1 MRFLSVRRHCAHG
14 LSRAVFIGLALFF
27 TSVVHAQTLATPN
40 PDRPAVDLGV
50 ELKDVKDINTGDTA
64 WMLTSAALVLMM
76 TGPGL
81 ALFYGGLVRRKNV
94 LGTMMQSFIMMAAV
108 SVLWAIVGYSL
119 AFDVGNSVIGG
130 FRFAFLRDVGAAP
143 CEYAPTIP
151 HTTWMIYQAM
161 FAVITP
167 ALICGAYAERMKFS
181 AMLTFSMLWLLL
193 IYCPMAHMVWG
204 KGGLLNAWMGG
215 RFPALDF
222 AGGTVV
228 HISSGVSALVCA
240 LVMGKRRG
248 YGETPMPPHSVVLS
262 VIGAAL
268 LWVGWFGFNA
278 GSALHADQ
286 LASSAFIAT
295 HFAAAAAALG
305 WAGFE
310 WIKNGKATVLG
321 AISGAVAGLVII
333 TPASG
338 YTTPMYALIMGLV
351 GGVVCAIASTE
362 LKHRFGYDDSLDAF
376 GVHGTGGTL
385 GALLTGVFAV
395 AAVNTPTAY
404 LPKPGEVAK
413 LGLLEGNGATMVNQ
427 VIAIALTW
435 IISIVGSL
443 ILLKI
448 VDALIGLRLTEAE
461 ESQGL
466 DLSQHG
472 EAGYILEEGISG
484 KVMHEGETTSPA
496 DDEPRAATEPP
507 NGQRR
512 FSVVVNGVSD
522 HDLIQAWSGLCQ
534 VGAAPPAP
542 EFRAVYPFLTTV
554 QGNRFRFRGGD
565 ANHIRDNISKLFQNT
580 LGNNAIDARIET
592 T

>member
-1 MRFLSVRRHCAHG
+1 MINRFRRAG
-14 LSRAVFIGLALFF
+14 SARTFLRAAILVLIALYIP
-27 TSVVHAQTLATPN
+27 TARGEPIATPN
-40 PDRPAVDLGV
+40 GATV
-50 ELKDVKDINTGDTA
+50 NSGDNA
-64 WMLTSAALVLMM
+64 WMLTSSALVLMM

-94 LGTMMQSFIMMAAV
+94 LATMMQSFIMMAAV
-108 SVLWAIVGYSL
+108 SVLWAVVGYSL
-119 AFDVGNSVIGG
+119 AFCPGSAVIGG
-130 FRFAFLRDVGAAP
+130 LDHVFLRGVGAMP
-143 CEYAPTIP
+143 SEYAPTIP
-151 HTTWMIYQAM
+151 HTTWMVYQCM

-181 AMLTFSMLWLLL
+181 SMLTFSLLWLIV

-204 KGGLLNAWMGG
+204 KGGLLNAGIGTVHG

-240 LVMGKRRG
+240 LWMGKRRG
-248 YGETPMPPHSVVLS
+248 YGHIPMPPHSVVLS
-262 VIGAAL
+262 VIGAAM

-278 GSALHADQ
+278 GSALSAGP

-305 WAGFE
+305 WAIFE

-321 AISGAVAGLVII
+321 AISGAVAGLVVI

-338 YTTPMYALIMGLV
+338 YTTPMYAIIMGLI

-362 LKHRFGYDDSLDAF
+362 LKHKFGYDDSLDAF

-395 AAVNTPTAY
+395 AAVNLPSAY
-404 LPKPGEVAK
+404 DKGAGSQ

-427 VIAIALTW
+427 IIAVVITW
-435 IISIVGSL
+435 IIAIVGSL
-443 ILLKI
+443 ILLKL
-448 VDALIGLRLTEAE
+448 VDLLMGLRVNETE

-472 EAGYILEEGISG
+472 ETGYILEDAVAGQVLEN
-484 KVMHEGETTSPA
+484 GETQQVA
-496 DDEPRAATEPP
+496 RDEPRPASEPP

-512 FSVVVNGVSD
+512 FSIVVEGAKD
-522 HDLIQAWSGLCQ
+522 EDLIHAWSGLCQ
-534 VGAAPPAP
+534 VGAAPPTP
-542 EFRAVYPFLTTV
+542 EFRAVYPYLTTV
-554 QGNRFRFRGGD
+554 QGNRFRFRNGD
-565 ANHIRDNISKLFQNT
+565 PNVVRESLQRLFQAT
-580 LGNNAIDARIET
+580 LGNSAILTRVET
-592 T
+592 H